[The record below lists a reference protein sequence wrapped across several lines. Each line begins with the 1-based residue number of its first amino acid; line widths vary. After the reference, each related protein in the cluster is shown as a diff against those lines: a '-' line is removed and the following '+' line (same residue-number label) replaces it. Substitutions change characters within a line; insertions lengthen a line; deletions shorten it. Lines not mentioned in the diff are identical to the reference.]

1 MNKETQRIIV
11 ASILI
16 TLVAYFY
23 PTFWS
28 VNNPASDESR
38 VDTANNTILADENH
52 LIDKANN
59 ISPQKNQIDKQYK
72 QIDIVVKN
80 KLYNTT
86 ISNYSGG
93 TIINSIMSE
102 KSNGKYKYL
111 QKNLPQLASLNQ
123 NTVINVSTLIVH
135 LKL

>member
-1 MNKETQRIIV
+1 MNKETQRIII

-23 PTFWS
+23 PTFWT
-28 VNNPASDESR
+28 VNNPTSDEPH
-38 VDTANNTILADENH
+38 VDTINNTILADENNV
-52 LIDKANN
+52 IDEVNN
-59 ISPQKNQIDKQYK
+59 ISQQNNQIDKQYK

-80 KLYNTT
+80 RLYNTT

-102 KSNGKYKYL
+102 KSDGKYKYL
-111 QKNLPQLASLNQ
+111 QKKLAA
-123 NTVINVSTLIVH
+123 VS
-135 LKL
+135 